1 MGYHNPVER
10 ELLFNNC
17 IDLSQLHQRQADG
30 FPGVG
35 LGGVG
40 VGGLR
45 LIASSVD
52 PGLGLGGLGV
62 VDDGVGFFSS
72 QEVNMN
78 DIPEINKDS
87 AGLVLTVLQ
96 RQHDIHLAASDI
108 LDEKAA
114 RLLEWASLALVI
126 VSAISTPELI
136 KAGQT
141 LPVAALIVTLVLYVA
156 IVITSLKVIYPR
168 KYQLP
173 IGIDWDEMCDL
184 YLLHSEQVALQQL
197 LSQYITTIESNKA
210 IAEYKGQMLKR
221 GSFLFPILTLLL
233 AFTAMSS
240 LW

>member
-1 MGYHNPVER
+1 
-10 ELLFNNC
+10 
-17 IDLSQLHQRQADG
+17 
-30 FPGVG
+30 
-35 LGGVG
+35 
-40 VGGLR
+40 LR
-45 LIASSVD
+45 ASSVD

-78 DIPEINKDS
+78 DIPGINFDS
-87 AGLVLTVLQ
+87 AGLVLTELQ
-96 RQHDIHLAASDI
+96 RQHDVHLAASDI

-136 KAGQT
+136 KAGKT

-156 IVITSLKVIYPR
+156 IVIISLKVIYPQ

-173 IGIDWDEMCDL
+173 IGLDWDEMCDL
-184 YLLHSEQVALQQL
+184 YMLQSEQVALQQL
-197 LSQYITTIESNKA
+197 LSQYMTTIESNKA
-210 IAEYKGQMLKR
+210 IAEYKGRMLKR

-233 AFTAMSS
+233 AFTAMSAVS
-240 LW
+240 VSMP